1 MGVCDQLYV
10 VAELL
15 VEDGPFVGDR
25 ISAGVRTTRRRPST
39 TKGARMDGVSGG
51 TALRPPHHIC
61 RQVTPFLA
69 AHVRVNEVCSAQ
81 L

>member
-1 MGVCDQLYV
+1 MTNNHPMIVPMQT
-10 VAELL
+10 AT
-15 VEDGPFVGDR
+15 
-25 ISAGVRTTRRRPST
+25 SATRLRRA
-39 TKGARMDGVSGG
+39 GALRAHREGGG

-69 AHVRVNEVCSAQ
+69 AHVRENEVCSAQ